1 MGGTYCTVK
10 LLPFYFAVAISQ
22 ARFYVQIKDAS
33 ASVNYLFDE
42 TSMKEILENP
52 DWITQADE
60 RIEKHRMSNIEIV

>member
-1 MGGTYCTVK
+1 MDLHIRLY
-10 LLPFYFAVAISQ
+10 PFYFAVAISQ

-52 DWITQADE
+52 DLKIQADE
-60 RIEKHRMSNIEIV
+60 RIEKHRMTYIEIV